1 MGASRSVSIL
11 IYYILKE
18 KKTRGE
24 NIDVDEVITYIK
36 NKRSIINPT
45 LKLIS
50 DIKEIINL
58 IT

>member
-58 IT
+58 